1 MENMSN
7 IILVVLG
14 IVILWF
20 LWRFFS
26 AQLSVKSV
34 QVSDLQK
41 YIDEKAVF
49 IDVRERSETPKYKF
63 PNIKQIPMS
72 EFKKR
77 LNEIPKQGDV
87 LVFCHSGMRSA
98 NVVRFLSKNGYDN
111 VLNIKGGSMALSR
124 TFPKF
129 VK

>member
-1 MENMSN
+1 MSN
-7 IILVVLG
+7 MILVILG
-14 IVILWF
+14 IVVLWL

-77 LNEIPKQGDV
+77 LSEIPKQGDV

-98 NVVRFLSKNGYDN
+98 NVVRFLNKKGYDN
-111 VLNIKGGSMALSR
+111 VLNIKGGSMVLSR

-129 VK
+129 IK

>member
-7 IILVVLG
+7 VVLVVLG
-14 IVILWF
+14 IVVLWL

-41 YIDEKAVF
+41 YIDKKAVF
-49 IDVRERSETPKYKF
+49 VDVRERSETPKYKF

-98 NVVRFLSKNGYDN
+98 NVVRFLNKNGYDN
-111 VLNIKGGSMALSR
+111 VLNIKGGSMVLSR